1 MATKLPGA
9 RRALDYMEADLKDI
23 IEHCHEPGL
32 VEKLA
37 RACLRRLSED
47 FDPLLNRAAPSI
59 ERQLEDITDRLEKLE
74 AESATRKVLQFEQH
88 RKANQ

>member
-9 RRALDYMEADLKDI
+9 RRALDYMEADLREI
-23 IEHCHEPGL
+23 IEHSHEPGL

-47 FDPLLNRAAPSI
+47 FDPLLNRAAPST
-59 ERQLEDITDRLEKLE
+59 EARLEDILQRLEVLE
-74 AESATRKVLQFEQH
+74 AESAARKVIQLRRE
-88 RKANQ
+88 A

>member
-9 RRALDYMEADLKDI
+9 RRALDYMEADLRDMI
-23 IEHCHEPGL
+23 DHAHEPGL

-47 FDPLLNRAAPSI
+47 FDPLLNRAAPSVEKQI
-59 ERQLEDITDRLEKLE
+59 EDILQRLDLIE
-74 AESATRKVLQFEQH
+74 ARQEPQANVTKFRKE
-88 RKANQ
+88 A